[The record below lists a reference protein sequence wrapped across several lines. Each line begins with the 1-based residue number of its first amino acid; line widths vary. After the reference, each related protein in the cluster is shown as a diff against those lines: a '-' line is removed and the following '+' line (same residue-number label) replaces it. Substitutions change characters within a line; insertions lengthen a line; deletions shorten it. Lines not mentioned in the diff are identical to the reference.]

1 MKLAYGVCLFLC
13 FWSDWK
19 PHRILNIYT
28 QDMRLRG
35 SGHRERQW
43 LCSQESLE
51 NCDFLV
57 SWEIASRLAL
67 PYSFA
72 ISLIYILSLFFE
84 PGVSHMTFHTVFSF
98 PILCRSCFFF
108 FPNQIQLL
116 TTWTFL
122 YFCNSRDFSFS
133 PQNTFIC
140 FHWDTSSMSSI
151 MIMRFS

>member
-1 MKLAYGVCLFLC
+1 MKLAYGASLFLS

-19 PHRILNIYT
+19 PHRILNVYP

-51 NCDFLV
+51 NRDFLV
-57 SWEIASRLAL
+57 SWEIASQLAL

-72 ISLIYILSLFFE
+72 TSLTHILNLFFE
-84 PGVSHMTFHTVFSF
+84 PGVSHMTFHALFLPHTLQDMCV
-98 PILCRSCFFF
+98 

-116 TTWTFL
+116 
-122 YFCNSRDFSFS
+122 
-133 PQNTFIC
+133 
-140 FHWDTSSMSSI
+140 
-151 MIMRFS
+151 